1 MLVKKNA
8 IETAYVNLFSL
19 MDYKIGIPIFQRF
32 YAWKEDQAKQ
42 LLEDI
47 KKACNSKDE
56 LYLLDFIYYK
66 EDGKIMLADG
76 QQRLV
81 TINLLIKAINDCI
94 DEQELKIKKLK
105 LFNISY
111 DIQANNEKYK
121 NSFEN
126 YVAAPFKK
134 MYIFLHDF
142 IQENVGDLDK
152 IIKVLK
158 NKVFIY
164 LKKCSNAD
172 DAFQIFQQINTG
184 GKPLTK
190 DEIIKTALDQYS
202 QIYDVKIDTSK
213 IKTIRQDLISY
224 YKYIKDDYNAN
235 FDNIAIITF
244 LKKYVTSDKDS
255 FEEFKK
261 AVDKLALFSA
271 NPIAHIIKYINRPS
285 LFDVINVMAMKQI
298 NINNNKKY
306 TNDVLIP
313 LCLASITL
321 SLNGGNPVLIKYMT
335 NDLIDM
341 IKEDKNTDAMSGYIA
356 KYINENASSF
366 KLSLNNFTEMLKND
380 DTGLKNIKKALLIL
394 DVIHK
399 NHSGTLNVDTIN
411 LEHIYP
417 QNPTTEWATKG
428 WPTSSEEK
436 KKVINNIGNYLLLSE
451 PVNKKI
457 QNIYIT
463 DKVSEYE
470 KIIPKDLILQTKI
483 NTVDFKLFEENRLK
497 YINERAESIA
507 KLIKKELPFGEVLI
521 LND

>member
-164 LKKCSNAD
+164 IMLFIFCV
-172 DAFQIFQQINTG
+172 QIF
-184 GKPLTK
+184 L
-190 DEIIKTALDQYS
+190 
-202 QIYDVKIDTSK
+202 IY
-213 IKTIRQDLISY
+213 Y
-224 YKYIKDDYNAN
+224 
-235 FDNIAIITF
+235 
-244 LKKYVTSDKDS
+244 
-255 FEEFKK
+255 
-261 AVDKLALFSA
+261 
-271 NPIAHIIKYINRPS
+271 
-285 LFDVINVMAMKQI
+285 
-298 NINNNKKY
+298 
-306 TNDVLIP
+306 
-313 LCLASITL
+313 
-321 SLNGGNPVLIKYMT
+321 GGNIFRTSGLTLFEFEIMILFAITVIPFDWIRKLI
-335 NDLIDM
+335 
-341 IKEDKNTDAMSGYIA
+341 
-356 KYINENASSF
+356 
-366 KLSLNNFTEMLKND
+366 LKQK
-380 DTGLKNIKKALLIL
+380 GKNIG
-394 DVIHK
+394 V
-399 NHSGTLNVDTIN
+399 
-411 LEHIYP
+411 
-417 QNPTTEWATKG
+417 
-428 WPTSSEEK
+428 
-436 KKVINNIGNYLLLSE
+436 
-451 PVNKKI
+451 
-457 QNIYIT
+457 
-463 DKVSEYE
+463 
-470 KIIPKDLILQTKI
+470 
-483 NTVDFKLFEENRLK
+483 
-497 YINERAESIA
+497 
-507 KLIKKELPFGEVLI
+507 
-521 LND
+521 